1 VDAFS
6 LITVTLVVNFFPKTE
21 AVIVAV
27 PYAFAV
33 TFPEEET
40 VATALLLV
48 DHLTV
53 LEVPYTFSVLVEPTA
68 NVAVAAFSLITVTLA
83 DYLFPETEA
92 VIVTIPGALAV
103 TLPPEDTAAIDL
115 LLEVHLTVFD
125 VP

>member
-1 VDAFS
+1 
-6 LITVTLVVNFFPKTE
+6 
-21 AVIVAV
+21 
-27 PYAFAV
+27 
-33 TFPEEET
+33 
-40 VATALLLV
+40 V

-68 NVAVAAFSLITVTLA
+68 NVAVDAFSLITVTFA
-83 DYLFPETEA
+83 DNLFPETEA
-92 VIVTIPGALAV
+92 VIVTVPEALAV